1 MYVLFILFFL
11 LSFLLF
17 FYSSENERSISP
29 GVGAV
34 PSFVFSTVTSQFSE
48 RNVIRGRRMEWRVEW
63 NEVELTEGLDRV
75 LSTERIDVFVCLF
88 VCLLVA
94 PFKAD
99 VTKVQLSSE

>member
-1 MYVLFILFFL
+1 
-11 LSFLLF
+11 
-17 FYSSENERSISP
+17 
-29 GVGAV
+29 
-34 PSFVFSTVTSQFSE
+34 
-48 RNVIRGRRMEWRVEW
+48 MEWRVEW